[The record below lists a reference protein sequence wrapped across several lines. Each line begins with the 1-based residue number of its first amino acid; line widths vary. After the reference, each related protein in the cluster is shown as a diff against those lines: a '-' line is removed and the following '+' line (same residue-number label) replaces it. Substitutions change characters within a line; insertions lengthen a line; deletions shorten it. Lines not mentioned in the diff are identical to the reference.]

1 MASSLLL
8 LLLLLFYVES
18 IDIRTYYNAAA
29 DGGGGG
35 VPLESMVLVGYE
47 TGLFDDIPWHYMYY
61 IILGSIGSLSNTKC
75 SSPCKAYYGV
85 LGQHGNSS

>member
-29 DGGGGG
+29 DGGGG

-75 SSPCKAYYGV
+75 SSCKAYHSL
-85 LGQHGNSS
+85 LGQQAPQQL